1 MTYNRRVKRHQM
13 TTTSRQ
19 HGKPSETEPDSTIF
33 TQRVKIGDI
42 LLDPKLD
49 SKIFRIQGLSAYKKS
64 RTRPLQALVKT
75 PPLLKPFRDTPP

>member
-1 MTYNRRVKRHQM
+1 MTSSSQE
-13 TTTSRQ
+13 
-19 HGKPSETEPDSTIF
+19 HGRPAETKPDSTIRA
-33 TQRVKIGDI
+33 QGVKMNEI